1 MKLLI
6 VGAGSTGGYFGGR
19 LLQAGRDL
27 TFLVRPQ
34 RAEQLRARG
43 LVLISPQG
51 DARLRPRLKTAAEL
65 TEPYD
70 VILLTVKGFALE
82 AALDDMTP
90 AVRAD
95 TVILPVLNG
104 MRHIDILRAR
114 FGKEA
119 VGGCVCRVATTLDE
133 DGQVIQI
140 NALHE
145 IIYGEFD
152 GRPSRRMH
160 ALDRFM
166 ADAGFD
172 ARLSSAI
179 EREMWE
185 KWMLLASVNATI
197 CLMRGN
203 LGEVEAASEG
213 RDFILAVL
221 NEVVAVISAVG
232 VSPSE
237 AAVTEVRAQSTQ
249 KGSNQTSSM
258 YRDLEKGRR
267 VEVEEI
273 IGDLVRRGRAASIPV
288 PLLAAAYCH
297 LAVYSARLQRDLS
310 ASR

>member
-1 MKLLI
+1 MNLLI

-34 RAEQLRARG
+34 RAEQLRAKG

-51 DARLRPRLKTAAEL
+51 DAKLRPRLKTASEL

-90 AVRAD
+90 AVGAD

-104 MRHIDILRAR
+104 MRHVDILRAR
-114 FGKEA
+114 FGEEA

-152 GRPSRRMH
+152 GRPSRRLH

-166 ADAGFD
+166 RDAGFD

-203 LGEVEAASEG
+203 LGEVEAAPGG
-213 RDFILAVL
+213 RDFILGVL

-232 VSPSE
+232 ASPSD
-237 AAVTEVRAQSTQ
+237 AAVTEVTAQLTQ
-249 KGSNQTSSM
+249 KGSTQTSSM

-273 IGDLVRRGRAASIPV
+273 IGDLVRRGRAASVPV
-288 PLLAAAYCH
+288 PILAAAYCH
-297 LAVYSARLQRDLS
+297 LAVYSTRLQS
-310 ASR
+310 

>member
-1 MKLLI
+1 MNLLI

-34 RAEQLRARG
+34 RAEQLRAKG

-51 DARLRPRLKTAAEL
+51 DARLWPRLKTASEL

-82 AALDDMTP
+82 AALDDITP
-90 AVRAD
+90 AVGAG

-104 MRHIDILRAR
+104 MRHVDILRAR
-114 FGKEA
+114 FGEEA

-140 NALHE
+140 SALHE

-152 GRPSRRMH
+152 GRPSQRMH

-166 ADAGFD
+166 RGAGFD

-203 LGEVEAASEG
+203 LGEVEAAPEG
-213 RDFILAVL
+213 RDFILGVL

-232 VSPSE
+232 ASPSD
-237 AAVTEVRAQSTQ
+237 AAVTEVTAQLTQ
-249 KGSNQTSSM
+249 KGSTQTSSM

-273 IGDLVRRGRAASIPV
+273 IGDLVRRGRAASVPV
-288 PLLAAAYCH
+288 PILAAAYCH
-297 LAVYSARLQRDLS
+297 LAVYSARLQS
-310 ASR
+310 